1 MRPGEGSGPGSPD
14 RRGRGQGV
22 GDRPAAVRS
31 MGPVTAVRLLCIMG
45 SGETAPTMAPVHRDL
60 IERVGGDSA
69 RAVLLDTP
77 FGFQENADEL
87 VAKAQE
93 HFQRSIGH
101 PLELA
106 SLRRVETA
114 SEVEREAAYSRV
126 HAADYVFS
134 GPGSPSYTL
143 RQWRGTEIPRLLAE
157 KLDQGGC
164 VTLASAAAIT
174 LGVVS
179 LPVYEIYKVGEPVHW
194 LEGLDLLGPA
204 GIHAAVITHWDN
216 AEGGTHDTRYCYM
229 GEARLAQLES
239 LLPAGA
245 AVLGVDEH
253 TALILDLGAGRV
265 EVRGRG
271 RAVVRRHGAESSLP
285 SGTEIALAELQ
296 AMLAGSSAPHAP
308 SRSEPDVVEPPPEPV
323 EREEPFL
330 ALLSAREEEFDRAR
344 DARNVEGMVAAILAV
359 ESTLDEWSGETFST
373 DERERGRSLLRR
385 MVTRLG
391 ELATQGAADPRERV
405 APFVEALL
413 ALRRDFRAERRFE
426 DADRLRDLLT
436 GCGVEVRDGHRGE
449 GSGWEFSPQ
458 AAGRP
463 GTP

>member
-1 MRPGEGSGPGSPD
+1 MN
-14 RRGRGQGV
+14 
-22 GDRPAAVRS
+22 AVTS
-31 MGPVTAVRLLCIMG
+31 VRILCVMG
-45 SGETAPTMAPVHRDL
+45 SGETAPTMAPVHREL
-60 IERVGGDSA
+60 IERVGGDGA

-106 SLRRVETA
+106 SLRRVEIS

-126 HAADYVFS
+126 HDADYVFS

-143 RQWRGTEIPRLLAE
+143 RQWRDTEIPGLLRE
-157 KLDQGGC
+157 KLERGGC

-194 LEGLDLLGPA
+194 LEGLDLLSSA
-204 GIHAAVITHWDN
+204 GIRAALITHWDN
-216 AEGGTHDTRYCYM
+216 AEGGTHDTRFCYM
-229 GEARLAQLES
+229 GEGRLTQLES
-239 LLPAGA
+239 LLPEGA

-253 TALILDLGAGRV
+253 TALIIDLGAGRV

-271 RAVVRRHGAESSLP
+271 RAVVRRHGTETGLP
-285 SGTEIALAELQ
+285 AGSEIPLAELR
-296 AMLAGSSAPHAP
+296 AMLAGSGAAGGASALPTLQP
-308 SRSEPDVVEPPPEPV
+308 TGQPPEPSQ
-323 EREEPFL
+323 REEPFM
-330 ALLSAREEEFDRAR
+330 ALLGEREDEFDRAR
-344 DARNVEGMVAAILAV
+344 DRRDVEGMVAAILAV
-359 ESTLDEWSGETFST
+359 ESTLAEWSTETFSG

-391 ELATQGAADPRERV
+391 ELATEGATDPRERV
-405 APFVEALL
+405 APLVEAIL
-413 ALRRDFRAERRFE
+413 ALRRRVREERRFE

-436 GCGVEVRDGHRGE
+436 GCGIEVRDGRQGE
-449 GSGWEFSPQ
+449 GSGWELSGVA
-458 AAGRP
+458 AAG
-463 GTP
+463 

>member
-1 MRPGEGSGPGSPD
+1 
-14 RRGRGQGV
+14 
-22 GDRPAAVRS
+22 
-31 MGPVTAVRLLCIMG
+31 MGAVTAVRVLCIMG
-45 SGETAPTMAPVHRDL
+45 SGETAPTMAPVHREL
-60 IERVGGDSA
+60 IERVGGGRA

-87 VAKAQE
+87 VARAQE
-93 HFQRSIGH
+93 HFERSIGH

-106 SLRRVETA
+106 SLRRVERA

-157 KLDQGGC
+157 KLGQGGC

-194 LEGLDLLGPA
+194 LEGLDLMSVA
-204 GIHAAVITHWDN
+204 GIRAAVITHWDN
-216 AEGGTHDTRYCYM
+216 AEGGTHDTRFCYM
-229 GEARLAQLES
+229 GEGRLSQLES
-239 LLPAGA
+239 LLPEGA
-245 AVLGVDEH
+245 AILGVDEH
-253 TALILDLGAGRV
+253 TALILDLGAERV

-271 RAVVRRHGAESSLP
+271 RAVVRRHGVETSLTAG
-285 SGTEIALAELQ
+285 SEITLGELRDL
-296 AMLAGSSAPHAP
+296 LAGGGAPAVRHPAP
-308 SRSEPDVVEPPPEPV
+308 DRRDPPPTSTD
-323 EREEPFL
+323 REEPFL
-330 ALLSAREEEFDRAR
+330 ALLDERQEGFDRAR
-344 DARNVEGMVAAILAV
+344 EQGDAPAMIAAVLAV
-359 ESTLDEWSGETFST
+359 ETTMAEWSGETFSG

-391 ELATQGAADPRERV
+391 EVAQEGTADPRERV
-405 APFVEALL
+405 APLVEAIL
-413 ALRRDFRAERRFE
+413 ALRREFRAERRFA

-436 GCGVEVRDGHRGE
+436 RCGVEVRDGRE
-449 GSGWEFSPQ
+449 GSDWELAGSAAVSPASGQ
-458 AAGRP
+458 GS
-463 GTP
+463 